1 MATLTACCTG
11 DQEYL
16 YCVYLFL
23 QKLYCVLCLVS
34 SLQAELALKLF
45 SPQKKF
51 WWWQYVPK
59 RNTWP
64 FPCQNTHLMI
74 APGLVTL
81 PTTHT
86 HINIDSLRK
95 RTLNTCMKINIRK
108 ILLKMAVVGK
118 SPFSVYKKSVTFLIE
133 ASHVFLFYCRI
144 TFSLISLF
152 SMISTKLRYFVVNLK
167 VMCYFT
173 GYMKK

>member
-1 MATLTACCTG
+1 M
-11 DQEYL
+11 L
-16 YCVYLFL
+16 YWCSRVLVL
-23 QKLYCVLCLVS
+23 CVLTPSKAVLCPVFSFFTASGTGFEAFFTTEEVLVVAVCTKKEYMAV
-34 SLQAELALKLF
+34 SLPEHPF
-45 SPQKKF
+45 
-51 WWWQYVPK
+51 
-59 RNTWP
+59 NDCTWVSDLTD
-64 FPCQNTHLMI
+64 NS
-74 APGLVTL
+74 
-81 PTTHT
+81 HT

-95 RTLNTCMKINIRK
+95 RTQNTCMKINIRK

-118 SPFSVYKKSVTFLIE
+118 SSLSVYKKSVTFLIE

>member
-1 MATLTACCTG
+1 MTACCTG

-16 YCVYLFL
+16 FCVYLFL
-23 QKLYCVLCLVS
+23 QKLYCVLCVVS
-34 SLQAELALKLF
+34 SQQAELALKLF

-51 WWWQYVPK
+51 WWWQYVLK

-86 HINIDSLRK
+86 HINIDNLRK
-95 RTLNTCMKINIRK
+95 RRPNTCMKINIRK

-118 SPFSVYKKSVTFLIE
+118 SPFSVYKKNTFLIE
-133 ASHVFLFYCRI
+133 ASHVFLFYCII

-152 SMISTKLRYFVVNLK
+152 SIITTKEVSYFMISSV
-167 VMCYFT
+167 
-173 GYMKK
+173 G